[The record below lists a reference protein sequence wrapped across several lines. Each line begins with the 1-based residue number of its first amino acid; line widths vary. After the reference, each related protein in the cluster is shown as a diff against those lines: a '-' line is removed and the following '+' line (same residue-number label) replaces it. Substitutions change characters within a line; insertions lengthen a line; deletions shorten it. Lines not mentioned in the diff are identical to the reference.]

1 MAKEPEKRCFA
12 CPASYP
18 AAYSSCPK
26 CQLPLVFADIGKV
39 WHVEGLVGRGG
50 MGAVFAAHHV
60 EDRRKR
66 AAVKV
71 LVPIAGEMKA
81 DRADRIARFQREAE
95 AMGRLIHQNIVQLY
109 DFSRERD
116 GSLYL
121 AMEFLEGPTLSK
133 ILKERGP
140 LPEAEAIE
148 LMLPVLSAVEA
159 AHKVGVIHRDLKP
172 DNIVLATISDGKKES
187 QRVKVVD
194 FGVARLKGD
203 SMTDAGQALGT
214 PVYMAPEQAQGG
226 DIDERVDVYG
236 TGAVLYE
243 LLTGRPPF
251 VAPDQP
257 NANLVVLAKIL
268 TTEPP
273 PLRDS
278 CPELSE
284 ALESVVLHAMCRDRD
299 LRFRSCTEF
308 IAALRA
314 AQKNPHQAL
323 WQKPEEVAQLALPP
337 AVAAAAAQPPPR
349 ASRRSIPPP
358 RSSLSAP
365 QGPLHIGH
373 SGAAVPVPQL
383 SSRSGPAPS
392 SPMVG
397 GRSGPAPSSPMVGGR
412 SGPAPSSP
420 MAAGRSGPA
429 PAAPLSVGRSGP
441 AVRRISNP
449 PASPSSPM
457 TGRSSTSSGPAWAS
471 RSAQA
476 VPAVPSAESGTA
488 GSSAHKQRGSSVAY
502 KVLITL
508 VYLIAVSVILVSLLL
523 DRTSCRRRVSWDDRT
538 GPGLATAWPPSAPA
552 APLPPGTPAPRSRA
566 E

>member
-39 WHVEGLVGRGG
+39 WHVEGLIGRGG
-50 MGAVFAAHHV
+50 MGAVFLAHHV
-60 EDRRKR
+60 EDRKKR

-95 AMGRLIHQNIVQLY
+95 AMGRLVHSNIVQLY

-133 ILKERGP
+133 ILKERGS
-140 LPEAEAIE
+140 LPESEAVE
-148 LMLPVLSAVEA
+148 LMFPVLSAVGA

-172 DNIVLATISDGKKES
+172 ENIVLAKTLDGKKEG

-203 SMTDAGQALGT
+203 SMTEAGQALGT

-236 TGAVLYE
+236 AATVLYE
-243 LLTGRPPF
+243 LITGRPPF
-251 VAPDQP
+251 IAPDLP

-278 CPELSE
+278 CPAISP
-284 ALESVVLHAMCRDRD
+284 ALESVVMHAMCRDRD
-299 LRFRSCTEF
+299 RRFRSCAEF
-308 IAALRA
+308 AAALQE
-314 AQKNPHQAL
+314 AQKNPQQVL
-323 WQKPEEVAQLALPP
+323 WQKPDDLAPLALPP
-337 AVAAAAAQPPPR
+337 AVAAAAAAPVMR
-349 ASRRSIPPP
+349 SRRSMPPAS
-358 RSSLSAP
+358 RASLS
-365 QGPLHIGH
+365 GPNGPYA
-373 SGAAVPVPQL
+373 GGQ
-383 SSRSGPAPS
+383 SGPAVPS
-392 SPMVG
+392 LQMAG
-397 GRSGPAPSSPMVGGR
+397 GRSGPAPLGPMLSGR
-412 SGPAPSSP
+412 SGPVAGRRSSNPPLAPSSSP
-420 MAAGRSGPA
+420 
-429 PAAPLSVGRSGP
+429 VGRASASSTPGWAP
-441 AVRRISNP
+441 RSAQSVPP
-449 PASPSSPM
+449 PASVASLSA
-457 TGRSSTSSGPAWAS
+457 SGP
-471 RSAQA
+471 
-476 VPAVPSAESGTA
+476 
-488 GSSAHKQRGSSVAY
+488 HKKPTSSVAY
-502 KVLITL
+502 RVLIAL

-523 DRTSCRRRVSWDDRT
+523 DRASCRRRVSLDDRRA
-538 GPGLATAWPPSAPA
+538 PRLATAAPPLAPA
-552 APLPPGTPAPRSRA
+552 APLRLDTRAAKIPAA
-566 E
+566 

>member
-95 AMGRLIHQNIVQLY
+95 AMGRLVHQNIVQLY

-140 LPEAEAIE
+140 LGEAEAIE

-172 DNIVLATISDGKKES
+172 DNIVLATMLDGKKES

-251 VAPDQP
+251 IAPDQP

-278 CPELSE
+278 CPELSV

-299 LRFRSCTEF
+299 QRFRSCTEF

-314 AQKNPHQAL
+314 AQKNPQQAL
-323 WQKPEEVAQLALPP
+323 WEKPDELAPLALPP
-337 AVAAAAAQPPPR
+337 AVAAAAAAPVPR

-365 QGPLHIGH
+365 QGPLLIGH
-373 SGAAVPVPQL
+373 SGAAVPALQVTGG
-383 SSRSGPAPS
+383 RSGPAPS
-392 SPMVG
+392 APMVG
-397 GRSGPAPSSPMVGGR
+397 GRSGPAPSSPMVA
-412 SGPAPSSP
+412 S
-420 MAAGRSGPA
+420 RSGPA
-429 PAAPLSVGRSGP
+429 PATPLAIGRSGP
-441 AVRRISNP
+441 GGRRASNP
-449 PASPSSPM
+449 PSAPSSPM
-457 TGRSSTSSGPAWAS
+457 VGRSATSSGPAWAS

-476 VPAVPSAESGTA
+476 IPPVASAESSLGA
-488 GSSAHKQRGSSVAY
+488 APGKPRASSVAY
-502 KVLITL
+502 KILITL
-508 VYLIAVSVILVSLLL
+508 VYLVAVSVILVSLLL
-523 DRTSCRRRVSWDDRT
+523 DRASCRRRVSSDDRT
-538 GPGLATAWPPSAPA
+538 APALATAWPPSTPA
-552 APLPPGTPAPRSRA
+552 APPRSGTPAPRTRA